1 MSLQKRKGLKRTSD
15 SGGDLVNTERL
26 WSDLQEL
33 GKIGLVEGGGVT
45 RLALSDADIAAKEW
59 LTKRMKEAGLEV
71 HMDAATNVIGKLKS
85 TPVRDS
91 KAVAV
96 GSHLDTVPQGGMF
109 DGALGVLAG
118 LECAR
123 VLQEN
128 KIGLPWDLEIINFS
142 DEEASHNAGTV
153 GSRAMMGTLSRD
165 EIHRSK
171 EKGIATFAEDMKRLG
186 KDPDRIGEAIRNPK
200 MFKALLELH
209 IEQGSLLETRGID
222 IGAVTGIVGIYRY
235 SVEVLGKTDH
245 AGTTPMSLRDDAL
258 VKAAPIFALLPQWVR
273 ARNPEMVGTTGQIS
287 LEPGATNV
295 VPGKCMFTVE
305 LRSMKPEDMAA
316 IRDLL
321 REWVGK
327 HKGSSVE
334 TIYEKDNVELSKS
347 VIDTIVQATEIEGLS
362 VIRMVSGAGHDS
374 QSFAPYVPTGMIF
387 VPSKGGKSH
396 CREEWTDAQQAA
408 NGCRVLLRT
417 ILELAGED
425 NTP

>member
-1 MSLQKRKGLKRTSD
+1 MGLQKRRGLKRVSD
-15 SGGDLVNTERL
+15 SGGDLANTERL

-33 GKIGLVEGGGVT
+33 GKIGFVEGGGVT
-45 RLALSDADIAAKEW
+45 RLALSDGDIAAKEW

-85 TPVRDS
+85 TLVKDS
-91 KAVAV
+91 KIVAV

-123 VLQEN
+123 VLQEK

-142 DEEASHNAGTV
+142 DEEASHNAGTI

-165 EIHRSK
+165 EIYRSK
-171 EKGIATFAEDMKRLG
+171 EKRIPTFAEDMKRLG
-186 KDPDRIGEAIRNPK
+186 KDPDRIGEAIRSPK

-209 IEQGSLLETRGID
+209 IEQGSVLETRGID

-258 VKAAPIFALLPQWVR
+258 VKATPIFTLLPQWVR
-273 ARNPEMVGTTGQIS
+273 ARNPEMVGTIGQIR

-305 LRSMKPEDMAA
+305 LRSMKPEDMAT
-316 IRDLL
+316 IRDLI

-334 TIYEKDNVELSKS
+334 TIYEKDSVDLSKS
-347 VIDTIVQATEIEGLS
+347 VIDTVVRATEIEALS

-374 QSFAPYVPTGMIF
+374 QSFAPYVPTGMVF
-387 VPSKGGKSH
+387 VPSRGGKSH
-396 CREEWTDAQQAA
+396 CPEEWTDAQQAA

-417 ILELAGED
+417 ILELAGQD
-425 NTP
+425 STP

>member
-1 MSLQKRKGLKRTSD
+1 MGLQKRKGLNRINN

-33 GKIGLVEGGGVT
+33 GKIGFVEGEGVT

-85 TPVRDS
+85 ATVRDS
-91 KAVAV
+91 KIVAV
-96 GSHLDTVPQGGMF
+96 GSHLDTVPQGGRF

-123 VLQEN
+123 VLQEK

-165 EIHRSK
+165 EIYRSK
-171 EKGIATFAEDMKRLG
+171 EKGVPTFAEDMKRLG
-186 KDPDRIGEAIRNPK
+186 KDPDRIGEAIRSPK

-209 IEQGSLLETRGID
+209 IEQGSLLEARGID

-258 VKAAPIFALLPQWVR
+258 VKAAPIFTLLPQWVK
-273 ARNPEMVGTTGQIS
+273 ARNREMVGTIGQIG

-295 VPGKCMFTVE
+295 VPGKCMCTVE

-327 HKGSSVE
+327 HKGSSIK
-334 TIYEKDNVELSKS
+334 TIYEKDSVELLKP
-347 VIDTIVQATEIEGLS
+347 VIDTIVRAAEIEGLS

-387 VPSKGGKSH
+387 VPSRGGKSH
-396 CREEWTDAQQAA
+396 CPEEWTDAQQAA

-417 ILELAGED
+417 ILELAGQD
-425 NTP
+425 STP

>member
-1 MSLQKRKGLKRTSD
+1 MGLQKRKGLKRVSD
-15 SGGDLVNTERL
+15 SVGDLVNTERL
-26 WSDLQEL
+26 WSDLREL
-33 GKIGLVEGGGVT
+33 GKIGLVEGRGVT

-71 HMDAATNVIGKLKS
+71 HMDAATNVIGKLKPG
-85 TPVRDS
+85 TQRDT
-91 KAVAV
+91 KIVAV

-123 VLQEN
+123 VLQEK

-165 EIHRSK
+165 EIYRSK
-171 EKGIATFAEDMKRLG
+171 EKGVPTFAEDMKRLK
-186 KDPDRIGEAIRNPK
+186 KDPDHIGEAIRSPK

-209 IEQGSLLETRGID
+209 IEQGGLLEAREID

-245 AGTTPMSLRDDAL
+245 AGTTPMSLRDDSL
-258 VKAAPIFALLPQWVR
+258 VKAAPIFTLLPQWVK
-273 ARNPEMVGTTGQIS
+273 ARNPEMVGTIGQIY

-305 LRSMKPEDMAA
+305 LRSMKPEDMVA
-316 IRDLL
+316 IRDLIS
-321 REWVGK
+321 EWVGK

-334 TIYEKDNVELSKS
+334 TIYEKDSVELSKS
-347 VIDTIVQATEIEGLS
+347 VIDTIARATEIEGLS

-387 VPSKGGKSH
+387 VPSRGGKSH
-396 CREEWTDAQQAA
+396 CPEEWTDAQQAA

-417 ILELAGED
+417 ILELAGQD
-425 NTP
+425 STP